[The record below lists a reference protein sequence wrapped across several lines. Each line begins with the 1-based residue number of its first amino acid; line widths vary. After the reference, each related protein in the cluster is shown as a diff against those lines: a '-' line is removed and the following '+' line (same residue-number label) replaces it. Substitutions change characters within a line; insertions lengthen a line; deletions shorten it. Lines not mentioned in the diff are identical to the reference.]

1 MVYESSQLI
10 LKFVVEP
17 FKFAPLNIGEIKPVG
32 WLLNQAEIQANGLAG
47 HLYEFY
53 DYVKSSPWVGGESDY
68 SDLHEAGPYWLNGL
82 VPLAFQLKDER
93 LLGQVNDYVFY
104 IIEHQAEDGWI
115 GPDDQYVLWPRFP
128 ALLALM
134 VSEIYT

>member
-1 MVYESSQLI
+1 M

-17 FKFAPLNIGEIKPVG
+17 FKFAPLNIGEIKPTG

-47 HLYEFY
+47 NLYDFY

-68 SDLHEAGPYWLNGL
+68 SDLLEAGPYWLNGL